1 MNHLDPTDL
10 QRRASG
16 ARWIIVVAF
25 LVLSGAFFRA
35 QVLQHEKYQLRAES
49 NRLRPVPLP
58 PPRGAILDWKG
69 EVIAENLPG
78 YTVKLIAN
86 NADSLRAVLRRLG
99 TVVALD
105 SAQINAIVGRWRN
118 ARYQPAVVFGEA
130 SFETA
135 SRLEEHRALLPGL
148 VLQSEPRR
156 LYPAGKAVAHV
167 VGYVSEVTDQE
178 ASPATGSPVPSRG
191 RSWGVPASSGST
203 MTRCGDGKGSATSR

>member
-1 MNHLDPTDL
+1 MNHLDPTEL

-16 ARWIIVVAF
+16 ARWIIAVAF
-25 LVLSGAFFRA
+25 LVLAGAFFRA
-35 QVLQHEKYQLRAES
+35 QVIQHERYQLRAES

-78 YTVKLIAN
+78 YTVKLLAT
-86 NADSLRAVLRRLG
+86 NADSLRAVLRRLA
-99 TVVALD
+99 TVVPLD
-105 SAQINAIVGRWRN
+105 SAGISEIVRRWRA
-118 ARYQPAVVFGEA
+118 ARYQPAPVFGEA

-156 LYPAGKAVAHV
+156 LYPAGRAVAHV
-167 VGYVSEVTDQE
+167 VGYVSEVTD
-178 ASPATGSPVPSRG
+178 A
-191 RSWGVPASSGST
+191 
-203 MTRCGDGKGSATSR
+203 